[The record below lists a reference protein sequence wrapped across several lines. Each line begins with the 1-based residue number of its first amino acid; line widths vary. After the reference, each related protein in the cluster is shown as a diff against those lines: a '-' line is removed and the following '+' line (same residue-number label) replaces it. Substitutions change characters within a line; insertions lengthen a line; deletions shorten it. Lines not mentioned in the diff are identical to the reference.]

1 MNQGLNRTVPA
12 PEPKGATLH
21 LTLDEAEH
29 ERRQYLASPPILD
42 IEALDLLLA
51 LPVGVP
57 IPIGALEWR
66 QQRNVRHLLRGAA
79 VVTRTHVTRHAV
91 RPCRI
96 DLATVSGPPTRRNLE
111 RAGWFAPFCARA
123 LIIPRAPRR
132 KDFLAEADFW
142 GIGVTLDHDGEH
154 EVLVE
159 PEPWVLKRHT
169 PAGWRYVERAYKAA
183 TVASV
188 QEAA

>member
-1 MNQGLNRTVPA
+1 MTQGLNRTVPA
-12 PEPKGATLH
+12 PEPRGATLH
-21 LTLDEAEH
+21 LTLDAAEH
-29 ERRQYLASPPILD
+29 QRRTKSAASPIIDPVS
-42 IEALDLLLA
+42 LDLLLA

-57 IPIGALEWR
+57 VAVGALSWH
-66 QQRNVRHLLRGAA
+66 QQQALRRLPRGAA
-79 VVTRTHVTRHAV
+79 DRTRTHVTRQAV

-96 DLATVSGPPTRRNLE
+96 DLATVSGPPTRKSLE
-111 RAGWFAPFCARA
+111 RTGWFAPICSRA

-142 GIGVTLDHDGEH
+142 GIGVTLDHGGEQ

-183 TVASV
+183 TVASAR
-188 QEAA
+188 EAA